1 MNKFILYNNGEYVL
15 EHEAKVSF
23 LDRGFQFSDGV
34 YEVISIHL
42 AHPVKLSEHL
52 ERINRSFSII
62 RMVPPFSSNEAYKDI
77 IRNLMSKN
85 NIQEKE
91 IEEGYIYIQVTRGVA
106 PRSRPFPKEAK
117 PTTIISVKPYDFP
130 IRYNPVND
138 SYEGYVNGVKAIT
151 VPDERW
157 KRSDLKSLALLPT
170 VLASQ
175 KASENDA
182 FEAIMIKDN
191 GEISEGTVSNVWIVD
206 SNGVLRTHYEG
217 FNILP
222 GIVRKTIKEFAYKQR
237 LNFEEKPFSVQ
248 EALNAKEIFL
258 TGTRTKILPVTQ
270 LNDNLIADG
279 KPGIITMNFLK
290 TYWEFVYSGIWF
302 DW

>member
-1 MNKFILYNNGEYVL
+1 MITNC
-15 EHEAKVSF
+15 
-23 LDRGFQFSDGV
+23 FS
-34 YEVISIHL
+34 
-42 AHPVKLSEHL
+42 
-52 ERINRSFSII
+52 
-62 RMVPPFSSNEAYKDI
+62 
-77 IRNLMSKN
+77 
-85 NIQEKE
+85 
-91 IEEGYIYIQVTRGVA
+91 
-106 PRSRPFPKEAK
+106 
-117 PTTIISVKPYDFP
+117 
-130 IRYNPVND
+130 
-138 SYEGYVNGVKAIT
+138 
-151 VPDERW
+151 
-157 KRSDLKSLALLPT
+157 KS
-170 VLASQ
+170 

-182 FEAIMIKDN
+182 FEAIMVKDN

-217 FNILP
+217 FSILP